1 MRTSHNGHK
10 QTFKNQNS
18 TKYLELKLQNTP
30 SQNVDKDDIVYKT
43 CLLLVTHFRNLLV
56 HSEDNL
62 GFHTRIFSHFLH
74 PEEKFVFAGK
84 SKMVTSDTPTHPEH
98 VVPCAVLI
106 NECKRLINEGQ
117 LSYSQIAKL
126 LRKHWRLARITKAE
140 QAKLDFELGH
150 KSTMPSGWRFETGNT
165 FERFRLAE
173 IELLE
178 LDRFV

>member
-1 MRTSHNGHK
+1 M
-10 QTFKNQNS
+10 
-18 TKYLELKLQNTP
+18 QNTP

-117 LSYSQIAKL
+117 LLDSQIAKL